1 MKNNKRVNAI
11 IVFIAFL
18 GVLSS
23 CSADRTREDKVA
35 AIINKVDSPFLIV
48 NTSPKKLIEKS
59 GAMDGALPFTQAMLV
74 GFFIDE
80 SVTGVDYD
88 TDIQLIVG
96 KGQSFSPDFYGIF
109 KLKNEEAFKTLLTG
123 EANAEILEKDG
134 FKYMIKEEDMYVM
147 VWNEEF
153 VIAAN
158 IAMDLSSLFGG
169 GSGGNQGMKAV
180 DKCIGLITAA
190 DEGEVNED
198 YKKFLENG
206 SDVALTF
213 MGKGFYNYM
222 MEMSMG
228 ENEELAKQKE
238 TLEGLNLEMF
248 LNFEDGAIN
257 LQTLTHFSDKLK
269 EELNFFQ
276 KSAIKSSFFAY
287 GNSANP
293 IMTMGL
299 NLDMSKA
306 LTYIED
312 QDGGKENLERELE
325 GFGLTIADAKKGL
338 SGEVYIV
345 VDGVNMVQE
354 VIDYGYGETYTMNQP
369 TPIFAMMAGI
379 SDASVIAKLIASAD
393 SLGQGLVKKGDAF
406 MLVKDNMLFT
416 TNDSLWALKVMNGAT
431 SQIADKG
438 GVFKSTPIGMYIDGA
453 NFGKIAGV
461 DELQIVT
468 ALLKEVRLTGNLDEI
483 NLAMIFNDK
492 TKNALRILT
501 EAIAPFTEEPATEED
516 LVLEEELEEAAEESL
531 KDLED

>member
-1 MKNNKRVNAI
+1 
-11 IVFIAFL
+11 
-18 GVLSS
+18 
-23 CSADRTREDKVA
+23 
-35 AIINKVDSPFLIV
+35 
-48 NTSPKKLIEKS
+48 
-59 GAMDGALPFTQAMLV
+59 
-74 GFFIDE
+74 
-80 SVTGVDYD
+80 
-88 TDIQLIVG
+88 
-96 KGQSFSPDFYGIF
+96 
-109 KLKNEEAFKTLLTG
+109 
-123 EANAEILEKDG
+123 
-134 FKYMIKEEDMYVM
+134 MYVM

-276 KSAIKSSFFAY
+276 KSAIRSSFFAY

>member
-109 KLKNEEAFKTLLTG
+109 KLKNEEAFKTLLTE

>member
-1 MKNNKRVNAI
+1 MKNNKRLNAV

-59 GAMDGALPFTQAMLV
+59 GAMDGALPFTQTMLV

-109 KLKNEEAFKTLLTG
+109 KLKNEESFKNLLTE
-123 EANAEILEKDG
+123 EANADVLEKDG
-134 FKYMIKEEDMYVM
+134 FKYVIKEEDMYVM

-153 VIAAN
+153 VIASN
-158 IAMDLSSLFGG
+158 IVMDLASLMGG

-180 DKCIGLITAA
+180 DKCIALITAA
-190 DEGEVNED
+190 DEGEINED
-198 YKKFLENG
+198 YKKFLENE
-206 SDVALTF
+206 SDVAVSF

-222 MEMSMG
+222 LEMSMG

-238 TLEGLNLEMF
+238 TFEGLNLELF

-257 LQTLTHFSDKLK
+257 LQALSSLSDKLK
-269 EELNFFQ
+269 EELNFY
-276 KSAIKSSFFAY
+276 KESAIKSSFFAY
-287 GNSANP
+287 GNSVNP

-306 LTYIED
+306 LTYVED

-338 SGEVYIV
+338 SGEVFIV
-345 VDGVNMVQE
+345 VDGVNIVQE

-369 TPIFAMMAGI
+369 TPVFAMMAGI
-379 SDASVIAKLIASAD
+379 SDAGVIAKLMASAD

-416 TNDSLWALKVMNGAT
+416 TNDSLWALKVMNGTT
-431 SQIADKG
+431 SQITDKG
-438 GVFKSTPIGMYIDGA
+438 GVYKSTPFGMYVDGA
-453 NFGKIAGV
+453 NLSKISGV

-468 ALLKEVRLTGNLDEI
+468 ALLKEVRFSGNIEEL
-483 NLAMIFNDK
+483 NLAILFNDK
-492 TKNALRILT
+492 SKNALRILT
-501 EAIAPFTEEPATEED
+501 EAIAKFTEEPVTEED

-531 KDLED
+531 QELED